1 MSRTPKSSSRRSI
14 HKGAIA
20 PGVHIGQ
27 PERRRDWTSA
37 SPAEILARH
46 PPGRFKPLEVLEVL
60 IKLFNANHT
69 ALDKKV
75 SHKTRHDRAAFLRR
89 FFRDLKAKAGFRTL
103 PDPRNLGYR
112 HVQAMARVWQQE
124 RLAPATI
131 QTYLSF
137 LRGLA
142 LWLGKPGLVREPEH
156 FGLRPDEYR
165 RHEAA
170 ERDRSWSGHGIDVD
184 SLIER
189 IADHDRYVG
198 AQLAVM
204 RTLGL
209 RRKEAVMLRPRAC
222 TVPFEAL
229 GLLESERAADFYV
242 RIKAGAKGG
251 RMRLIPLDSPLRLS
265 AMARAEA
272 VAEHADAHLGNPSL
286 DLKQNLRRFNNVLAR
301 FGLTWRERGATGHG
315 LRHEAA
321 HSAFEAVTGE
331 PPPVRGGGPLAPD
344 AERAARLH
352 VAELAGH
359 ARLRASSA
367 YLGAI
372 QRQQRHP
379 VPRPAPSPVD
389 AVSSD
394 PPVRV
399 PES

>member
-1 MSRTPKSSSRRSI
+1 MPKTPRLSTRRSI
-14 HKGAIA
+14 HRGAIT
-20 PGVHIGQ
+20 PGVRIDQ
-27 PERRRDWTSA
+27 PERQRDWADA
-37 SPAEILARH
+37 SPAQILARH

-60 IKLFNANHT
+60 ISLHNSGHT
-69 ALDKKV
+69 TLEKTV
-75 SHKTRHDRAAFLRR
+75 SHKTRHDRATFLRR
-89 FFRDLKAKAGFRTL
+89 FFRDLQAKAGFRTL

-112 HVQAMARVWQQE
+112 HVQAMVRVWQQD

-142 LWLGKPGLVREPEH
+142 LWLGKPGLVREPGH
-156 FGLRPDEYR
+156 FGLTPAEYR
-165 RHEAA
+165 RHESA

-184 SLIER
+184 ALIER
-189 IADHDRYVG
+189 IADHDRHVG

-204 RTLGL
+204 RALGL

-222 TVPFEAL
+222 TVPSEAL
-229 GLLESERAADFYV
+229 GLSESERAADFYV

-265 AMARAEA
+265 SMARAKA
-272 VAEHADAHLGNPSL
+272 VAEHADAHLGNPAL
-286 DLKQNLRRFNNVLAR
+286 DLKQNLRRFNHVLAR

-321 HSAFEAVTGE
+321 HHAFQALTGE
-331 PPPVRGGGPLAPD
+331 PAPIRGGSPLAPD
-344 AERAARLH
+344 VEHAARRH

-372 QRQQRHP
+372 RRQHGHTAPLP
-379 VPRPAPSPVD
+379 VCSPAD
-389 AVSSD
+389 ATPSD
-394 PPVRV
+394 PPV
-399 PES
+399 